1 MFKSL
6 LYLLGISLIFNY
18 IPRVLI
24 IARLKYNIDLIIYLF
39 LGPEFRGINI
49 TFDIVILNIAL

>member
-24 IARLKYNIDLIIYLF
+24 IARFKYSIDLIIYLF
-39 LGPEFRGINI
+39 LGSEFGGINV
-49 TFDIVILNIAL
+49 D